1 MTNLEYVNAK
11 MTITSACNS
20 TGLKLPEVVGVLS
33 EILEE
38 ARAQIGYELAENVF
52 RLEEE
57 KAHLLAEINKQ
68 KEADAEN
75 GDSE

>member
-1 MTNLEYVNAK
+1 MTTLEFMKAK
-11 MTITSACNS
+11 MLVTNACNS

-33 EILEE
+33 AVLEE
-38 ARAQIGYELAENVF
+38 AREQMSYELAENVF

>member
-1 MTNLEYVNAK
+1 MTTLEFMKAK
-11 MTITSACNS
+11 MLVTNACNS

-33 EILEE
+33 AVLEE
-38 ARAQIGYELAENVF
+38 AREQMSYELAENVF

-75 GDSE
+75 GDPE

>member
-1 MTNLEYVNAK
+1 MTTLECMKAK
-11 MTITSACNS
+11 MTRTSACNS
-20 TGLKLPEVVGVLS
+20 TGLKLPEIVGVLS
-33 EILEE
+33 VVLDE
-38 ARAQIGYELAENVF
+38 ARTQMSYELTEDIF

>member
-1 MTNLEYVNAK
+1 MTTLEFMNAK
-11 MTITSACNS
+11 MLVTNACNS
-20 TGLKLPEVVGVLS
+20 TGLEIPEVVGVLS
-33 EILEE
+33 AVLEE
-38 ARAQIGYELAENVF
+38 AREQMSYELAENVF

>member
-1 MTNLEYVNAK
+1 MTTLEFMKAK
-11 MTITSACNS
+11 MIITNACNS
-20 TGLKLPEVVGVLS
+20 TGIELPEVVGVLS
-33 EILEE
+33 AILEE
-38 ARAQIGYELAENVF
+38 AREQMSYELAENVF

-57 KAHLLAEINKQ
+57 KTHLLAEINKQ

>member
-1 MTNLEYVNAK
+1 MTTLEFMKAK
-11 MTITSACNS
+11 MLITNACNA

-33 EILEE
+33 AVLEE
-38 ARAQIGYELAENVF
+38 AREQMSYELAENVF

>member
-1 MTNLEYVNAK
+1 MTTLEFMNAK
-11 MTITSACNS
+11 MTITGACNS
-20 TGLKLPEVVGVLS
+20 TGLKLPEIVGVLS
-33 EILEE
+33 AVLEE
-38 ARAQIGYELAENVF
+38 ARTQMSYELAENVF

>member
-1 MTNLEYVNAK
+1 MTTKEYMQAK
-11 MTITSACNS
+11 MTITSACNA
-20 TGLKLPEVVGVLS
+20 TGLNLPDVVGILS
-33 EILEE
+33 AILEE
-38 ARAQIGYELAENVF
+38 AREQMSYELAENVF

>member
-1 MTNLEYVNAK
+1 MTTLEFMNAK
-11 MTITSACNS
+11 MTITGACNS

-33 EILEE
+33 AVLEE
-38 ARAQIGYELAENVF
+38 ARAQMSYELTENVF

-57 KAHLLAEINKQ
+57 KKHLLAEINKQ

-75 GDSE
+75 GDPE

>member
-1 MTNLEYVNAK
+1 MTTREYMHAK

-20 TGLKLPEVVGVLS
+20 TGLELTDVVGILS
-33 EILEE
+33 AILEE
-38 ARAQIGYELAENVF
+38 AREQMSYELAENVF

>member
-1 MTNLEYVNAK
+1 MTTLEFMKAK
-11 MTITSACNS
+11 MIITNACNS
-20 TGLKLPEVVGVLS
+20 TGIELPEVVGVLS
-33 EILEE
+33 AILEE
-38 ARAQIGYELAENVF
+38 AREQMSYELAENVF